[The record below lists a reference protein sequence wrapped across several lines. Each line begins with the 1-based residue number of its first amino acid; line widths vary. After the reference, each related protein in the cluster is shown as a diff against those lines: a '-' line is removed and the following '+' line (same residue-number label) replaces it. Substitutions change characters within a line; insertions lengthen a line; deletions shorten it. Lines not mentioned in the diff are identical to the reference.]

1 MFIYIG
7 NNELI
12 KTDSIIAIIDS
23 ELSNYSEHNEQLIFE
38 HSQAGKVFGSK
49 EDAKSI
55 IITTDAI
62 YYSPLATL
70 TLKNRDALY
79 EEMNDNYGVQFK
91 FVDVDK

>member
-12 KTDSIIAIIDS
+12 KTESIIAIIDS
-23 ELSNYSEHNEQLIFE
+23 ELSGYSDYNERLISK
-38 HSQAGKVFGSK
+38 HRKAGKVFGAE

-55 IITTDAI
+55 IITKEAI

-79 EEMNDNYGVQFK
+79 EEMNDNYGVKFK
-91 FVDVDK
+91 FVDVGK

>member
-12 KTDSIIAIIDS
+12 KTESIIAIIDS
-23 ELSNYSEHNEQLIFE
+23 ELSEYSEYNERLISE
-38 HSQAGKVFGSK
+38 HRKVGKIFGSK
-49 EDAKSI
+49 DDAKSI
-55 IITTDAI
+55 IITKEEI

-79 EEMNDNYGVQFK
+79 EEMNKNYGVKFK
-91 FVDVDK
+91 FVNVDK